1 MLLGPSTGLQ
11 GRHRTASGR
20 NPASF
25 GTGPPATR
33 PESLT
38 WPGTPP
44 EGNPNNQNIREP
56 GGRKTDR
63 PSFNPFSHWQRL
75 LTPRTPD
82 HGVAP
87 GKQVRGQGRG
97 IHPAGAGTA
106 GTAHAGLSAPGL
118 RVGQKSRCL
127 SIATCSPYPVPM
139 CPAPVHTPGTILAHR
154 SPRATCPETRRPR
167 GLWHHAARPECS
179 HRASPHLKPSEGGR
193 GRTGQWP
200 DWFCDF
206 WELRP
211 HLGGKVWNHPHW
223 LLPH

>member
-1 MLLGPSTGLQ
+1 MTSGYTCAVKCPSLSKPTCGWNLLPSLSPYPTILHSAISRPVLRVGPPDDPQVPKLTSEVHPKRKVKGQVLLGPSTGLQ
-11 GRHRTASGR
+11 GRHRTVSGR

-75 LTPRTPD
+75 LTPQTPD
-82 HGVAP
+82 HRVAP
-87 GKQVRGQGRG
+87 GKQVQGQGRG
-97 IHPAGAGTA
+97 IHPAGAGTS

-118 RVGQKSRCL
+118 HLDRRV
-127 SIATCSPYPVPM
+127 AV
-139 CPAPVHTPGTILAHR
+139 
-154 SPRATCPETRRPR
+154 
-167 GLWHHAARPECS
+167 
-179 HRASPHLKPSEGGR
+179 
-193 GRTGQWP
+193 
-200 DWFCDF
+200 
-206 WELRP
+206 
-211 HLGGKVWNHPHW
+211 
-223 LLPH
+223 